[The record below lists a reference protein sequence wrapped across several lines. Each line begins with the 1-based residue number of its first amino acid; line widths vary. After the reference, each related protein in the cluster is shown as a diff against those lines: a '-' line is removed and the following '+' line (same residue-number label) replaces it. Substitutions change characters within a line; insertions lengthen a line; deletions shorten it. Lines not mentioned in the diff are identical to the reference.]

1 MKTRD
6 KKDEMI
12 LTLALLEQMENDED
26 LKAFDACADETT
38 GQSGTAGQGAKQH
51 VFSERHN
58 QRMKEIFKIAARAEK
73 RRKRRRIVKRAAAGL
88 AACICVS
95 TCMVFSSSAFRIPVM
110 NFFTDVKEKYS
121 ELVVDKGTKT
131 YVTKNFQEYEPRY
144 VPKGFNVAEV
154 VENKSDFRIS
164 YIADNGQWYDFCCY
178 EEPYNTQIDTED
190 LRKKDIEIDG
200 VKGTFCDKGVYSQV
214 VIYHNS
220 HQFIVLGNIPV
231 NEYREIIKSIKNW
244 ES

>member
-26 LKAFDACADETT
+26 LKVFDTCADETT
-38 GQSGTAGQGAKQH
+38 GQSGTAGQGAKPH

-58 QRMKEIFKIAARAEK
+58 KRMKEIFKIAARAEK

-144 VPKGFNVAEV
+144 VPKGFNVSEV
-154 VENKSDFRIS
+154 IEEDNFFKIRYVN
-164 YIADNGQWYDFCCY
+164 DNGQWYYFACY
-178 EEPYNTQIDTED
+178 EYSHSASVDTENAV
-190 LRKKDIEIDG
+190 KKEIKVG
-200 VKGTFCDKGVYSQV
+200 ENNITVFVKE
-214 VIYHNS
+214 
-220 HQFIVLGNIPV
+220 GNIQAIMYQYFKQFV
-231 NEYREIIKSIKNW
+231 ISGEIGLDEVQKIFESI
-244 ES
+244 

>member
-26 LKAFDACADETT
+26 LKVFDTCADETT
-38 GQSGTAGQGAKQH
+38 GQSGTAGQGAKPH

-58 QRMKEIFKIAARAEK
+58 KRMKEIFKIAARAEK

-144 VPKGFNVAEV
+144 VPKGFNVSRV
-154 VENKSDFRIS
+154 VEEENDFRIY
-164 YIADNGQWYDFCCY
+164 YINSSNNWYYFACY
-178 EEPYNTQIDTED
+178 VIPHSTYIDTEK
-190 LRKKDIEIDG
+190 LTESKIVTKVGDIMVYE
-200 VKGTFCDKGVYSQV
+200 KGNYKQV
-214 VIYHNS
+214 ILYRDS
-220 HQFIVLGNIPV
+220 HQYSVIGNLDLGEMVKIL
-231 NEYREIIKSIKNW
+231 
-244 ES
+244 ESVK

>member
-38 GQSGTAGQGAKQH
+38 GQSGTAGQGAKPH

-154 VENKSDFRIS
+154 VEEDNFFKIR
-164 YIADNGQWYDFCCY
+164 YVNDNGQWYYFACHENSY
-178 EEPYNTQIDTED
+178 STHVDTENVET
-190 LRKKDIEIDG
+190 KEIKIGEND
-200 VKGTFCDKGVYSQV
+200 VTVY
-214 VIYHNS
+214 
-220 HQFIVLGNIPV
+220 FKEGNIHAIMYKNFKQFLIRGKIDLDEV
-231 NEYREIIKSIKNW
+231 KKIFESI
-244 ES
+244 

>member
-38 GQSGTAGQGAKQH
+38 GQSGTAGQGAKPH

-144 VPKGFNVAEV
+144 VPKGFNVSEV
-154 VENKSDFRIS
+154 EEKDNYFRLYYVDSI
-164 YIADNGQWYDFCCY
+164 DRWYYYACY
-178 EEPYNTQIDTED
+178 LEPHSTYIDTED
-190 LRKKDIEIDG
+190 LIGKKIKTEIGD
-200 VKGTFCDKGVYSQV
+200 VMIYDKGEYQQIVLYKD
-214 VIYHNS
+214 Y
-220 HQFIVLGNIPV
+220 HQFSVIGNI
-231 NEYREIIKSIKNW
+231 EFDEMIKVL
-244 ES
+244 ESVK

>member
-38 GQSGTAGQGAKQH
+38 GQSGTAGQGAKPH

-154 VENKSDFRIS
+154 VEEDNFFKIR
-164 YIADNGQWYDFCCY
+164 YVNDNGQWYYFACY
-178 EEPYNTQIDTED
+178 EYSHSANVDTENAV
-190 LRKKDIEIDG
+190 KKEIETGENNITVYVKEGNIQAIMYQNFKQFVISGEIDL
-200 VKGTFCDKGVYSQV
+200 D
-214 VIYHNS
+214 
-220 HQFIVLGNIPV
+220 
-231 NEYREIIKSIKNW
+231 EIQKIFESIK
-244 ES
+244 

>member
-38 GQSGTAGQGAKQH
+38 GQSGTAGQGAKPH

-154 VENKSDFRIS
+154 VEEDNFFKIR
-164 YIADNGQWYDFCCY
+164 YVNDNGQWYYFACY
-178 EEPYNTQIDTED
+178 EYSHSANVDTENAV
-190 LRKKDIEIDG
+190 KKEIETGENNITVYVKEGNIQAIMYQNFKQFVISGEID
-200 VKGTFCDKGVYSQV
+200 
-214 VIYHNS
+214 
-220 HQFIVLGNIPV
+220 LA
-231 NEYREIIKSIKNW
+231 EIQKIFESIK
-244 ES
+244 

>member
-26 LKAFDACADETT
+26 LKVFDACADETT
-38 GQSGTAGQGAKQH
+38 GQSGTAGQGAKPH

-58 QRMKEIFKIAARAEK
+58 KRMKEIFKIAARAEK

-144 VPKGFNVAEV
+144 VPKGFNVSEV
-154 VENKSDFRIS
+154 IEEDNFFKIRYVN
-164 YIADNGQWYDFCCY
+164 DNGQWYYFACHEY
-178 EEPYNTQIDTED
+178 SHSTHIDTENVET
-190 LRKKDIEIDG
+190 KEIKVGEND
-200 VKGTFCDKGVYSQV
+200 VTVY
-214 VIYHNS
+214 
-220 HQFIVLGNIPV
+220 FKEGNIHAIMYQNFKQFLIRGKIDIDEV
-231 NEYREIIKSIKNW
+231 KKIFESI
-244 ES
+244 

>member
-154 VENKSDFRIS
+154 VEEDNFFKIR
-164 YIADNGQWYDFCCY
+164 YVNDNGQWYYFACY
-178 EEPYNTQIDTED
+178 EYSHSANVDTENAV
-190 LRKKDIEIDG
+190 KKEIETGENNITVYVKEGNIQAIMYQNFKQFVISGEID
-200 VKGTFCDKGVYSQV
+200 
-214 VIYHNS
+214 
-220 HQFIVLGNIPV
+220 LA
-231 NEYREIIKSIKNW
+231 EIQKIFESIK
-244 ES
+244 

>member
-38 GQSGTAGQGAKQH
+38 GQSGTAGPGAKPH

-154 VENKSDFRIS
+154 VEEDNFFKIR
-164 YIADNGQWYDFCCY
+164 YVNDNGQWYYFACY
-178 EEPYNTQIDTED
+178 EYSHSANVDTENAV
-190 LRKKDIEIDG
+190 KKEIETGENNITVYVKEGNIQAIMYQNFKQFVISGEIDL
-200 VKGTFCDKGVYSQV
+200 D
-214 VIYHNS
+214 
-220 HQFIVLGNIPV
+220 
-231 NEYREIIKSIKNW
+231 EIQKIFESIK
-244 ES
+244 

>member
-26 LKAFDACADETT
+26 LKVFDACADETT
-38 GQSGTAGQGAKQH
+38 GQSGTAGQGAKPH

-58 QRMKEIFKIAARAEK
+58 KRMKEIFKIAARAEK

-144 VPKGFNVAEV
+144 VPKGFNVSEV
-154 VENKSDFRIS
+154 IEEDNFFKIRYVN
-164 YIADNGQWYDFCCY
+164 DNGQWYYFACY
-178 EEPYNTQIDTED
+178 EYSHSASVDTENAV
-190 LRKKDIEIDG
+190 KKEIKVG
-200 VKGTFCDKGVYSQV
+200 ENNITVFVKE
-214 VIYHNS
+214 
-220 HQFIVLGNIPV
+220 GNIQAIMYQYFKQFV
-231 NEYREIIKSIKNW
+231 ISGEIGLDEVQKIFESI
-244 ES
+244 

>member
-26 LKAFDACADETT
+26 LKVFDACADETT
-38 GQSGTAGQGAKQH
+38 GQSGTAGQGAKPH

-58 QRMKEIFKIAARAEK
+58 KRMKEIFKIAARAEK

-144 VPKGFNVAEV
+144 VPKGFNVSEV
-154 VENKSDFRIS
+154 IEEDNFFRIS
-164 YIADNGQWYDFCCY
+164 YVNDDSRWYYYSYY
-178 EEPYNTQIDTED
+178 EEPHSIQLDTENISEMQ
-190 LRKKDIEIDG
+190 IEING
-200 VKGTFCDKGVYSQV
+200 SEAVVYTKENYFYLVYYKDKK
-214 VIYHNS
+214 
-220 HQFIVLGNIPV
+220 QFIVIGNISLDEV
-231 NEYREIIKSIKNW
+231 KKIMESIKI
-244 ES
+244 

>member
-26 LKAFDACADETT
+26 LKVFDTCADETT
-38 GQSGTAGQGAKQH
+38 GQSGTAGQGAKPH

-58 QRMKEIFKIAARAEK
+58 KRMKEIFKIAARAEK

-144 VPKGFNVAEV
+144 VPKGFNVSRV
-154 VENKSDFRIS
+154 VEEENDFRIY
-164 YIADNGQWYDFCCY
+164 YINSSNNWYYFACY
-178 EEPYNTQIDTED
+178 VIPHSTYIDTEK
-190 LRKKDIEIDG
+190 LTESKIVTKVGDIM
-200 VKGTFCDKGVYSQV
+200 VYEKENYKQV
-214 VIYHNS
+214 ILYRDS
-220 HQFIVLGNIPV
+220 HQYSVIGNLDLGEMVKIL
-231 NEYREIIKSIKNW
+231 
-244 ES
+244 ESVK

>member
-38 GQSGTAGQGAKQH
+38 GQSGTAGQGAKPH

-154 VENKSDFRIS
+154 VEEDNFFKIR
-164 YIADNGQWYDFCCY
+164 YVNDNGQWYYFACY
-178 EEPYNTQIDTED
+178 EYSHSANVDTENAV
-190 LRKKDIEIDG
+190 KKEIETGENNITVY
-200 VKGTFCDKGVYSQV
+200 VKEGSACFKK
-214 VIYHNS
+214 
-220 HQFIVLGNIPV
+220 
-231 NEYREIIKSIKNW
+231 E
-244 ES
+244 

>member
-38 GQSGTAGQGAKQH
+38 GQSGTAGQGAKPH

-110 NFFTDVKEKYS
+110 NFFTDVNEKYS

-154 VENKSDFRIS
+154 VEEDNFFKIR
-164 YIADNGQWYDFCCY
+164 YVNDNGQWYYFACY
-178 EEPYNTQIDTED
+178 EYSHSANVDTENAVKKEIETGENNITVYVKEGD
-190 LRKKDIEIDG
+190 RK
-200 VKGTFCDKGVYSQV
+200 SV
-214 VIYHNS
+214 V
-220 HQFIVLGNIPV
+220 
-231 NEYREIIKSIKNW
+231 
-244 ES
+244 

>member
-38 GQSGTAGQGAKQH
+38 GQSGTAGQGAKPH

-73 RRKRRRIVKRAAAGL
+73 RRKRRRIVKRAVAGL

-154 VENKSDFRIS
+154 VEEDNFFKIR
-164 YIADNGQWYDFCCY
+164 YVNDNGQWYYFACY
-178 EEPYNTQIDTED
+178 EYSHSANVDTENAV
-190 LRKKDIEIDG
+190 KKEIETGENNITVYVKEGNIQAIMYQNFKQFVISGEIDL
-200 VKGTFCDKGVYSQV
+200 D
-214 VIYHNS
+214 
-220 HQFIVLGNIPV
+220 
-231 NEYREIIKSIKNW
+231 EIQKIFESIK
-244 ES
+244 

>member
-38 GQSGTAGQGAKQH
+38 GQSGTAGQGAKPH

-154 VENKSDFRIS
+154 VEEDNFFKIR
-164 YIADNGQWYDFCCY
+164 YVNDNGQWYYFACY
-178 EEPYNTQIDTED
+178 EYSHSANVDTENAVKKEIETGENNITVYVKEGNTQAIMYQNF
-190 LRKKDIEIDG
+190 KQFVISGEIDL
-200 VKGTFCDKGVYSQV
+200 D
-214 VIYHNS
+214 
-220 HQFIVLGNIPV
+220 
-231 NEYREIIKSIKNW
+231 EIQKIFESIK
-244 ES
+244 